1 LYHDLWM
8 CGNQRND
15 KYCENRTE
23 TLMGCLRTAAIIDS
37 ESAKKLKMKNLSAV
51 MKQDIF
57 THFACHY

>member
-1 LYHDLWM
+1 M